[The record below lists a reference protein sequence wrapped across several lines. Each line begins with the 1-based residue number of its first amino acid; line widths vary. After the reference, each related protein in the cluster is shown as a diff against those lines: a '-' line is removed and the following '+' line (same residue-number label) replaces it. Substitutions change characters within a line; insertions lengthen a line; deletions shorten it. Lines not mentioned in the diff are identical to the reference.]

1 MGRRLCAGLL
11 FAVLLFAHAAAAAPV
26 PVSTP
31 PAPPVPWQEGETA
44 AYGIRWGL
52 VSAAEAV
59 FTAHAAAPG
68 RWRFDLDLRS
78 LGVVDTLFPFHD
90 RFHSVTEAAP
100 WRSLE
105 YGEDRQENG
114 KTRRTLTQIDY
125 AHHVGTFHD
134 LAKPTVAFPVPDAA
148 LDDLGSMLYA
158 VRRVPWQPGMTRPLR
173 VHDGG
178 KIHPGT
184 ASFLRREKIM
194 LPGITGPIPC
204 LVVVLRPI
212 YADRKEN
219 ARGYHAT
226 LWLRDDASRL
236 PLRADLR
243 ARFGTFTLEW
253 LPGGPVAL

>member
-1 MGRRLCAGLL
+1 MGRRLCAGFLC
-11 FAVLLFAHAAAAAPV
+11 AVLLVARGAAAVPV
-26 PVSTP
+26 PVS
-31 PAPPVPWQEGETA
+31 APPSPSVPWQEGETT

-52 VSAAEAV
+52 VSAAQAV
-59 FTAHAAAPG
+59 FTAHAPAPG

-78 LGVVDTLFPFHD
+78 LGAVDTLFPFHD
-90 RFHSVTEAAP
+90 RFHSVTETAP

-125 AHHVGTFHD
+125 ARHTGDYHE
-134 LAKPTVAFPVPDAA
+134 LAKAAVAFPVPDTA
-148 LDDLGSMLYA
+148 LDDLGSMLYGI
-158 VRRVPWQPGMTRPLR
+158 RRVPWQPGMARPLR

-194 LPGITGPIPC
+194 IPGAAGPISC

-212 YADRKEN
+212 YPTRQEN
-219 ARGYHAT
+219 ARGYRAT

-236 PLRADLR
+236 PLHADLR

-253 LPGGPVAL
+253 LPGGPVLP